1 MPRSF
6 GDPDRKEYPMRL
18 KRNLIL
24 ACLLGSFAMTG
35 SLFAAEPPAAE
46 AKKAN
51 ISMDEA
57 RAIAL
62 EKVPGG
68 VVDAEE
74 LGRVAG
80 KLTYFFDVRSEGKK
94 GVDVVTVLASDG
106 TVLDVK
112 HKSEWAVRR
121 DAQAKRRSSA
131 KKDS

>member
-1 MPRSF
+1 MN
-6 GDPDRKEYPMRL
+6 L
-18 KRNLIL
+18 KRTLIL
-24 ACLLGSFAMTG
+24 LGLAMLASTG
-35 SLFAAEPPAAE
+35 SLFAAEPQGEAKPDETAPAAE

-57 RAIAL
+57 RVIAL

-68 VVDAEE
+68 TVDSEE

-106 TVLDVK
+106 TVLEVK
-112 HKSEWAVRR
+112 HKTEWAARR
-121 DAQAKRRSSA
+121 DAQAKRRSA
-131 KKDS
+131 KNGG